1 MIRENHGFFSD
12 FLAQKP
18 ALIEVS
24 VKAALGQET
33 LVVAAFDDL
42 AVVDHDDLVGIL
54 DG

>member
-1 MIRENHGFFSD
+1 MAFFR
-12 FLAQKP
+12 FPGPKT

-24 VKAALGQET
+24 VKASLGQET
-33 LVVAAFDDL
+33 LVVATFDDL